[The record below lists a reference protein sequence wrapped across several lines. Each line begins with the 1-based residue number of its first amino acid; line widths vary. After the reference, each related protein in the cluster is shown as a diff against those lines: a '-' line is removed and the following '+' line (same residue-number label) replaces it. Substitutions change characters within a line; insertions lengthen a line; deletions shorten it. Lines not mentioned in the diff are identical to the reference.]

1 MPVASASND
10 MVLLLELL
18 LAQEC
23 FLLQIVYR
31 VSWVVL
37 YLLGCIE
44 INIYDSNDLLPADI
58 FVWPLKEEIKKKQ
71 SHEVNQK

>member
-1 MPVASASND
+1 MWENKSSHLPVASASND

-23 FLLQIVYR
+23 FLLQIAYH

-44 INIYDSNDLLPADI
+44 INIYDNNDLLPADI
-58 FVWPLKEEIKKKQ
+58 FGHWKKK
-71 SHEVNQK
+71 